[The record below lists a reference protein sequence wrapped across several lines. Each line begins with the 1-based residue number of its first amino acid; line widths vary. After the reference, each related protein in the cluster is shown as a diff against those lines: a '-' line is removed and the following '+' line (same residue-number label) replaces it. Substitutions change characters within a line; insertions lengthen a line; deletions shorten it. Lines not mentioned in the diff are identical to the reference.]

1 MGREW
6 DGAGSVVPRLSDSSA
21 LAVLR
26 IATGLLVFPHGVR
39 KLLTG
44 PVAAVGSSMV
54 AHGFPSWFAYLVTAG
69 ELCGLL
75 LALGVSVRYSAAAV
89 ALTLWGIV
97 IFVQAPLLHDVG
109 TGRGVALEYP
119 ALLALTA
126 TLFVLAPA
134 TKWSLGRGR

>member
-1 MGREW
+1 MGWEW
-6 DGAGSVVPRLSDSSA
+6 DGAGSVVPKLSDASA

-44 PVAAVGSSMV
+44 PVAAVGKSMV
-54 AHGFPSWFAYLVTAG
+54 AHGFPAWFAYLVTAG

-75 LALGVSVRYSAAAV
+75 LALGIYVRYSAAAV

-97 IFVQAPLLHDVG
+97 VFVQAPLLREWG
-109 TGRGVALEYP
+109 TGRGVPLEYP
-119 ALLALTA
+119 ELLALTA
-126 TLFVLAPA
+126 TLFVFAPP
-134 TKWSLGRGR
+134 KRWSLGKR